1 MRLLGINIELPLW
14 LVRLQLLSGLL
25 AGPTLADPASSMA
38 LYPVLALSGRASDPE
53 HIVNPTEPD
62 PVDSSFASV
71 SDPDADAFASA
82 DPEVEGVGG
91 SDAPVFASEFALGDE
106 PSETIS
112 DFQDTLIRSEQDSM
126 TRTFVSEDGRRLPES
141 WSVPPGGSASGGHPG
156 TVYEAPGL
164 DYANGNGTA
173 YFPPPEIDTPYRGNA
188 YAYPGGYS
196 YPGAYHPGGPY
207 AFEYGGLDPMGDP
220 RWFEDSG
227 FDFDTR
233 IPFVSQRFVPDQAHL
248 KAGPFYFQALWV
260 GTGVLYSDYNGPAVF
275 QPGQEPGWLS
285 YVNLGFRLAGRIT
298 PSLYVTAQGQVI
310 YLFRDNELGFR
321 AGTSGAPLAS
331 IDYRTGWGAWDIHA
345 FADFRTG
352 NMLNMFNEEAIER
365 AGRYSFGFAGRYDN
379 GLVYDPFLYTRVGLE
394 ASTLATTDWRLTLA
408 ADRTDFFY
416 VGNDRRD
423 DDHAARNHAGVL
435 LGAEPARIRF
445 TPWASYDFYSLD
457 SIDNIYHTFYTGGS
471 GRLSENVVADGRAG
485 YFLSSNDLNG
495 RESWLW
501 NIGLR
506 HRITD
511 RTSHG
516 VRFGQDFF
524 MNDFTVDTVVGDF
537 FRYYIAHEFSD
548 RLRLQ
553 AFAQWSSG
561 EYLSG
566 EFDGGEFESRLYGIN
581 LYYDISRRLR
591 ASLGYLEENRTST
604 KNDLQYDRSVFQA
617 RLDARLGERSTGY
630 LLYQHTDNR
639 FFYEDLYMVG
649 LRRYF

>member
-1 MRLLGINIELPLW
+1 MRLLGIKFELPLW
-14 LVRLQLLSGLL
+14 LVRLQLLAGLF
-25 AGPTLADPASSMA
+25 AGPAIADPVSSMA

-71 SDPDADAFASA
+71 SDTDADAFASA
-82 DPEVEGVGG
+82 DPEVEAVGG
-91 SDAPVFASEFALGDE
+91 SDAPVFASEFAPGDE

-112 DFQDTLIRSEQDSM
+112 DLQDTLIRTEQDSM
-126 TRTFVSEDGRRLPES
+126 IRTFVSEDGRRLPES

-156 TVYEAPGL
+156 TVYEAPEL
-164 DYANGNGTA
+164 DYSNGSGSA
-173 YFPPPEIDTPYRGNA
+173 YFPPPEIDAPYRGSA
-188 YAYPGGYS
+188 YAYPGGHS

-220 RWFEDSG
+220 RSFEDSG

-233 IPFVSQRFVPDQAHL
+233 IPFVSQGFDPDQAHL

-285 YVNLGFRLAGRIT
+285 YASLGFRLAGRLS

-310 YLFRDNELGFR
+310 YLFGNNELGFR
-321 AGTSGAPLAS
+321 TGSSGAPLAS
-331 IDYRTGWGAWDIHA
+331 IDYRTRLGAWDFHA
-345 FADFRTG
+345 FADFRTD
-352 NMLNMFNEEAIER
+352 NVLNMFGEVAFER
-365 AGRYSFGFAGRYDN
+365 AGRYNFGFAGRYDD
-379 GLVYDPFLYTRVGLE
+379 GLVYDPFLFTQVGLE
-394 ASTLATTDWRLTLA
+394 ASTLASPDWRLTLA
-408 ADRTDFFY
+408 ADRRDFFY
-416 VGNDRRD
+416 VGDDRRD
-423 DDHAARNHAGVL
+423 DGPASRNHAGVL
-435 LGAEPARIRF
+435 LGAEPGRIPF
-445 TPWASYDFYSLD
+445 SPWASYDFYSGD
-457 SIDNIYHTFYTGGS
+457 PIDRIWQTFYAGGS
-471 GRLSENVVADGRAG
+471 GRLSENVIANGRAG
-485 YFLSSNDLNG
+485 YYLSSDDLTS
-495 RESWLW
+495 REGGLW

-506 HRITD
+506 HRISD

-516 VRFGQDFF
+516 VRFGRDFF

-537 FRYYIAHEFSD
+537 LLYYISHEFSD

-553 AFAQWSSG
+553 AFTQWSRGDYFSG
-561 EYLSG
+561 EI
-566 EFDGGEFESRLYGIN
+566 DGGEFESELYGVN

-591 ASLGYLEENRTST
+591 ASLGYLEQTRTST
-604 KNDLQYDRSVFQA
+604 KSDLEYDRSVFQA

-649 LRRYF
+649 LRRHF